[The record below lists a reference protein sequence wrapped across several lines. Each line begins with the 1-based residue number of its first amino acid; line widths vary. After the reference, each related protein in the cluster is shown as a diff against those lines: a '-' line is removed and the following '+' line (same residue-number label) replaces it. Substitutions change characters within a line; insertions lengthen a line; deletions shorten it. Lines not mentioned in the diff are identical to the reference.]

1 MKTILKSKSIIVLI
15 LVLQLCGAESKLI
28 RENIES
34 TGGL

>member
-28 RENIES
+28 RGNIES
-34 TGGL
+34 TGDL